1 MKLFK
6 EPGQNLTSFRR
17 CSCGIFIAL
26 LVNCCIV
33 HAKTIK
39 QYSTAVFYGADL
51 PLEMLA
57 KYQRVILEP
66 DNTTVE
72 ELTFLKKKG
81 VSVYAYLSIGEV
93 GSARTWSSQLDKTWT
108 LGVNKGWNSA
118 VMDLNSKGWRDYL
131 IEQRMESLWQKGFRG
146 FFLDTMDSYQLIAK
160 TPSAL
165 KLQKQGMVKL
175 IRKISSEFSGVYLIF
190 NRGFE
195 VLDEVANLADGLV
208 VESLFAGWNPTT
220 SSYREVT
227 PKDRKWLLNKLGMVR
242 DKYGLPIIVIDYLP
256 PGKRKR
262 ARQVAKQ
269 ITDLGFTPWVS
280 TPQLNEMGL
289 GIPEK
294 AGF

>member
-1 MKLFK
+1 MKSFK
-6 EPGQNLTSFRR
+6 KSGQNLTSFRR

-26 LVNCCIV
+26 LVNCCIG
-33 HAKTIK
+33 HAKTVK
-39 QYSTAVFYGADL
+39 QYSTAIFYGADL
-51 PLEMLA
+51 PLKMLA

-72 ELTFLKKKG
+72 ELVFLKKKG

-93 GSARTWSSQLDKTWT
+93 GSTRSWSNQLDKTWK

-118 VMDLNSKGWRDYL
+118 VMDLNSQGWREYL

-146 FFLDTMDSYQLIAK
+146 FFLDTMDSYQLVAK

-165 KLQKQGMVKL
+165 KRQKQGMVKL
-175 IRKISSEFSGVYLIF
+175 IRKISSRFSRVHLIF
-190 NRGFE
+190 NRGFD
-195 VLDEVANLADGLV
+195 VLDEVANLAEGMV

-220 SSYREVT
+220 SSYKAVSS
-227 PKDRKWLLNKLGMVR
+227 KDRKWLLNKLDMVR

-256 PGKRKR
+256 PGKTKR

-280 TPQLNEMGL
+280 TPQLNDMGL
-289 GIPEK
+289 GISTKPR
-294 AGF
+294 F